1 MDTLGSIN
9 ECGELIHT
17 AVTPFDPEISFTLR
31 AVSLLESA
39 AGIPVMTTLSDYTHH
54 IRNILGLTIT
64 TNLDLNELLDYW
76 ISGRQWLPPSW
87 RNLLL
92 IIRLLHQDE
101 LAQRMETCLSAG
113 ATEELSPTRGKQ
125 GELGG

>member
-1 MDTLGSIN
+1 M
-9 ECGELIHT
+9 
-17 AVTPFDPEISFTLR
+17 
-31 AVSLLESA
+31 SLLESA
-39 AGIPVMTTLSDYTHH
+39 AGIPVTKTLSDYTHH
-54 IRNILGLTIT
+54 IQNILGLSMT
-64 TNLDLNELLDYW
+64 TNFSLKGVLDYW
-76 ISGRQWLPPSW
+76 ISGKQWLPPSW

-101 LAQRMETCLSAG
+101 LAQRMETYLSAG

>member
-1 MDTLGSIN
+1 M
-9 ECGELIHT
+9 
-17 AVTPFDPEISFTLR
+17 TPFDPESSFTPR

-54 IRNILGLTIT
+54 IQNILGLSMTIDFHL
-64 TNLDLNELLDYW
+64 NGVLDSW
-76 ISGRQWLPPSW
+76 ISSKQWLPPSW

-92 IIRLLHQDE
+92 IIRMLHLNE
-101 LAQRMETCLSAG
+101 LAQRMETYLSAE